1 MESSKGFFVIAH
13 LAVKET
19 LLSTE
24 HSIPDAQYM
33 MYLPAGMPSKL
44 PSSVGKST
52 IHLTGP
58 GKRAAEKLR
67 VSCGPLT
74 DRQDGSLRKGHQV
87 GFFCQ
92 EKQRNEEVN
101 FFSKVKVWTGDK
113 IG

>member
-1 MESSKGFFVIAH
+1 MKIARIFFIADVA
-13 LAVKET
+13 LKET
-19 LLSTE
+19 LLSIQ

-44 PSSVGKST
+44 PSFVGKST

-74 DRQDGSLRKGHQV
+74 DRQDGR
-87 GFFCQ
+87 
-92 EKQRNEEVN
+92 
-101 FFSKVKVWTGDK
+101 
-113 IG
+113 

>member
-44 PSSVGKST
+44 PSSVGKYT
-52 IHLTGP
+52 CHIATVWVYKHIY
-58 GKRAAEKLR
+58 K
-67 VSCGPLT
+67 VSP
-74 DRQDGSLRKGHQV
+74 
-87 GFFCQ
+87 
-92 EKQRNEEVN
+92 
-101 FFSKVKVWTGDK
+101 
-113 IG
+113 